1 MNIIKKIEKGLKPCH
16 ISPRKRNKPEVAMA
30 LVKKHRE
37 NLEFLNEKNRDDYD
51 IVYAA
56 VSSNGFALEFASS
69 RLKKNKDIVTAAL
82 CSTLLASQFEF
93 ADDTLKRDK
102 EYILFLLK
110 EKHKNIYPYIDNSL
124 KSDDE
129 IVYYVL
135 CNWPRSVDVEYIP
148 ESIYN
153 NRDRIINI
161 MHTSKSSGV
170 LYSIPSS
177 SYKNDKELVLTGIIH
192 DARSSGYPI
201 WMDEVSDEI
210 YEDDEVICYVY
221 KYLPDYAEN
230 SYRFI
235 AMRKKRELLAMSS
248 DSRNIIEQN
257 NKTSQILSEI
267 AEIKGT
273 LNTIQLQLSSIQQEN
288 PQRRREDSNN

>member
-1 MNIIKKIEKGLKPCH
+1 MNIIKKIEKGLKPYR

-30 LVKKHRE
+30 LVKKNGL

-56 VSSNGFALEFASS
+56 VSRNSYALEFASS
-69 RLKKNKDIVTAAL
+69 RLKKNKDIVTAAS
-82 CSTLLASQFEF
+82 CNYPRVFKF
-93 ADDTLKRDK
+93 ADDTLKIDR

-110 EKHKNIYPYIDNSL
+110 ERQKNIYPHIDNSL

-135 CNWPRSVDVEYIP
+135 CNWPKSVDVEYIP

-170 LYSIPSS
+170 LYRVPSS

-288 PQRRREDSNN
+288 PQRRREDNSN